1 VVLSGSGFG
10 PATLTYGAYANGRLT
25 GSIDQTTVQFD
36 GIAAPLI
43 YASDTQI
50 AAIVPYEI
58 NTTQIAATVTG
69 PAGASFSFIMP
80 VAPTVRFSS
89 IRGSHKAK
97 GWP

>member
-58 NTTQIAATVTG
+58 NLDFS
-69 PAGASFSFIMP
+69 PAIGKRPSFM
-80 VAPTVRFSS
+80 A
-89 IRGSHKAK
+89 
-97 GWP
+97 